1 MDQMIREFEPS
12 ELGFRYIFLR
22 ICLYVAISATAF
34 QLIVSILEFPGVFHV
49 TVSSTLLTI
58 SVISIILWKDS
69 SRYDLIVLVNAT
81 VWAIAFILYWL
92 GASGIYSAPA
102 YFFFVLVIVFL
113 IVLPKPYGYYYT
125 IALSLI
131 CLILTGFFPT
141 GIENSS
147 GINEGLTYVLATQYL
162 ISLFMIMISLYF
174 LKSNFD
180 KERKRNELSNQTLI
194 KLTEELEAKKKELL
208 VKREKI
214 ERLKTNLEE
223 LVHERTLQLEEKN
236 EQLSQYAYDNAHILR
251 GALCNILA
259 IAALI
264 KKEQED
270 KNSLKTLER
279 LNQKANDLDKLVYQV
294 NDLLK

>member
-1 MDQMIREFEPS
+1 MDQMKEFEAT
-12 ELGFRYIFLR
+12 ELGFRYIFLK

-49 TVSSTLLTI
+49 AVSSTLLII
-58 SVISIILWKDS
+58 SVISIILWEDS

-81 VWAIAFILYWL
+81 VWALAFILYWL
-92 GASGIYSAPA
+92 GANGIFSAPA

-125 IALSLI
+125 VALCLI
-131 CLILTGFFPT
+131 CLILTRFVPT
-141 GIENSS
+141 GIKNNYS
-147 GINEGLTYVLATQYL
+147 GINEGLNYVLATQYL
-162 ISLFMIMISLYF
+162 ISLFMIIISLYF

-180 KERKRNELSNQTLI
+180 KERKRNEQSNQTLL
-194 KLTEELEAKKKELL
+194 KLTDELKAKKNELL
-208 VKREKI
+208 IKREKI
-214 ERLKTNLEE
+214 EKLKTNLEE
-223 LVHERTLQLEEKN
+223 MVHERTIQLEEKN

-259 IAALI
+259 IATLTM
-264 KKEQED
+264 KEQKD
-270 KNSLKTLER
+270 SSSLGAVER
-279 LNQKANDLDKLVYQV
+279 LNRKATELDKLVYQV